1 MDYFDG
7 FDEYNDWDATSC
19 ANGDYNAWEEE
30 QVFLDGIAW
39 DERYRDQDDVIQSF
53 SHKVVPTT
61 ASWLPLENE
70 DWYTFEEIYDHL
82 GCDQCD

>member
-1 MDYFDG
+1 MDYFDS

-30 QVFLDGIAW
+30 QVFLDEIGW
-39 DERYRDQDDVIQSF
+39 VDQDDVIQSF
-53 SHKVVPTT
+53 SHKV